1 MPATRSS
8 IKIHPVTPERW
19 GDFETLFGPR
29 GACAGCWCM
38 WARKPR
44 AQYLRDKGG
53 GNKKSMKRLI
63 ASGAE
68 PGVIAYVDGEPA
80 GWCSVA
86 PRTEYT
92 ALGRSRILAPV
103 DDKPVWSI
111 TCLFVARPYRR
122 QGLST
127 ELIRAAV
134 KLAKSKRARL
144 IEAYPHETKTDHA
157 PDAFIWTGTLSAFR
171 KAGFKEVERRSP
183 GRPIVRLEFL

>member
-1 MPATRSS
+1 
-8 IKIHPVTPERW
+8 
-19 GDFETLFGPR
+19 
-29 GACAGCWCM
+29 M